1 MDRDDRE
8 AARLAR
14 VKERNKEYREKNIKR
29 IPLDVQRTFYEKI
42 AAAADKHG
50 VPVNTYIKSAIEEM
64 MDRECGQ
71 DVVKLRDN
79 VIDDITSNQE
89 SINNVLVPALFNNC
103 GNIEPL
109 IRALLD
115 GTDLGKTADMKLS
128 IYGSNYKLSHTLF
141 DLWEENSAGHYTLDD
156 VPEWIYEGLSRDAL
170 YAYGETISKYS
181 ENTYD
186 FNMYRDELHFTKIG
200 YIKLIVW
207 LEEKRIIPSDVK
219 EKWISELYR

>member
-1 MDRDDRE
+1 
-8 AARLAR
+8 
-14 VKERNKEYREKNIKR
+14 
-29 IPLDVQRTFYEKI
+29 
-42 AAAADKHG
+42 
-50 VPVNTYIKSAIEEM
+50 
-64 MDRECGQ
+64 
-71 DVVKLRDN
+71 
-79 VIDDITSNQE
+79 
-89 SINNVLVPALFNNC
+89 
-103 GNIEPL
+103 
-109 IRALLD
+109 
-115 GTDLGKTADMKLS
+115 MKLS

-186 FNMYRDELHFTKIG
+186 FNMYRDELHFTKTG